1 MAAAPARTP
10 EESRAIFAKM
20 QDLEPGTYLHTLPVR
35 IKHPGVRTM
44 RDMIPQ
50 CYECGNSLLPQSRGL
65 CSKDNCRKFVCLRTR
80 KCQEAHRT
88 RHLQEHYSKLAV
100 DMSLRGLANSERE
113 KVRRMIEGKT
123 PFQVFDEAGPVVFPD
138 APDLFD
144 RGDFIRHEETP
155 FPVMTPQEK
164 SNAGLAL

>member
-1 MAAAPARTP
+1 
-10 EESRAIFAKM
+10 M

-50 CYECGNSLLPQSRGL
+50 CMECGNSLLPQSRGL
-65 CSKDNCRKFVCLRTR
+65 CSRDNCRRFVCLRTR

-100 DMSLRGLANSERE
+100 DMSLRGLANAERE
-113 KVRRMIEGKT
+113 KVRRMIEGKI
-123 PFQVFDEAGPVVFPD
+123 PFQDFGAETAALPEAPGLFITDEAAPV
-138 APDLFD
+138 
-144 RGDFIRHEETP
+144 EETP
-155 FPVMTPQEK
+155 FPVMTPQEQA
-164 SNAGLAL
+164 NAGLAL